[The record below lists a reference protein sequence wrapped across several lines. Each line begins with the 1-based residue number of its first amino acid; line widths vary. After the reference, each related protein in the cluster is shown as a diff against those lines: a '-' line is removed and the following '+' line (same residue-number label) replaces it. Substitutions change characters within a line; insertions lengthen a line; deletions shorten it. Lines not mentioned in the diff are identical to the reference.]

1 MPRAEPPADLEIMVR
16 AARLHFEYG
25 LTHEQ
30 AAEVL
35 GLSRV
40 KVTRL
45 LKAARESGLVQ
56 ITIGS
61 DLGIF
66 ADLEEQLCAVIGVKE
81 ARVVPA
87 AASTEDLRVRIA
99 QEAAR
104 YLQHILTEGMVVA
117 LGLSRTLAL
126 MSQHVVRPQ
135 PVQARFVSLVGAL
148 REGGPGSGSPYEATQ
163 ALATIFGGTAGHL
176 HAPVVVSSPDM
187 ATELMR
193 DPSIAT
199 TLSQAVGG
207 DVAFV
212 GVGGLQDRISLTE
225 AGYVGEQ
232 DMRELTSS
240 GAVGDIGGR
249 FFDRQGA
256 PVPSD
261 FDRRVIG
268 LTLEQFC
275 RIPVRVIVG
284 GGDDKLAAI
293 AAAVRGGLASVLITD
308 QHTALA
314 LIRRSGPESQSASES
329 QSGPESADYEPDR
342 DLESLKM
349 PATKRRGRRRDG

>member
-1 MPRAEPPADLEIMVR
+1 
-16 AARLHFEYG
+16 
-25 LTHEQ
+25 
-30 AAEVL
+30 
-35 GLSRV
+35 
-40 KVTRL
+40 
-45 LKAARESGLVQ
+45 
-56 ITIGS
+56 
-61 DLGIF
+61 
-66 ADLEEQLCAVIGVKE
+66 
-81 ARVVPA
+81 
-87 AASTEDLRVRIA
+87 
-99 QEAAR
+99 
-104 YLQHILTEGMVVA
+104 
-117 LGLSRTLAL
+117 
-126 MSQHVVRPQ
+126 
-135 PVQARFVSLVGAL
+135 
-148 REGGPGSGSPYEATQ
+148 
-163 ALATIFGGTAGHL
+163 
-176 HAPVVVSSPDM
+176 M

-256 PVPSD
+256 PVSSD

-268 LTLEQFC
+268 LTLDQFC